1 MIHVLPT
8 IEFKGNGIYGGAE
21 ILEGTCLDND
31 DKKKRAWEI
40 AFRKRYNG
48 FAEKCGDTDITEWQY

>member
-1 MIHVLPT
+1 VIHVLPT

-31 DKKKRAWEI
+31 DKKKR
-40 AFRKRYNG
+40 
-48 FAEKCGDTDITEWQY
+48 